1 MWMHHLHILQ
11 GGAARKLRLSKRMDK
26 FGTKAN
32 TWVQAQKKNNTS
44 SHLRDQ
50 AALVLEKCQA
60 LGARGVLFLARPG
73 IRKEWTCEVM
83 MPRCNVSS
91 DASTCLRRMEVLF
104 EFVAKG
110 WSHTEPA
117 AASETPQPPAEN
129 SPATSKVVIATADAP
144 TESSGNPSEEM
155 YTLTLIPVPAASTY
169 SPPSPSAASQPGK
182 RKKGLP
188 TERSSSPR
196 LATSVA
202 NGCSSTTGEG
212 MKKRN
217 KGMLQKMLKAADIQL
232 QRNKRQKGREGKMS
246 KLTEHEAAMHL
257 PVVADMANTCF
268 CLSVCVCPCVG
279 KKGGNGLLAALR
291 IMEGARVGERGAV
304 PQRPFLKEGVGWGR
318 EALCPR
324 SFPQGGGRV
333 GERGAV
339 PQRPSSRVFL
349 TVITDVTVLVMVL
362 HGVIRP

>member
-1 MWMHHLHILQ
+1 MPGPGSTSRQCSSCCMSLNVACKFCKAVQ
-11 GGAARKLRLSKRMDK
+11 PRKLRLSKRMDK
-26 FGTKAN
+26 FDTKAS
-32 TWVQAQKKNNTS
+32 TWVQAQKKNKTS

-73 IRKEWTCEVM
+73 IKKEWTCEAM

-91 DASTCLRRMEVLF
+91 NASTCLRRMEVLF

-129 SPATSKVVIATADAP
+129 SPATSKVVIATADTP
-144 TESSGNPSEEM
+144 TESSGNLSEEM

-169 SPPSPSAASQPGK
+169 SLPSPSAASQPGK

-212 MKKRN
+212 MKKSN
-217 KGMLQKMLKAADIQL
+217 KENAQFNYNGIKD
-232 QRNKRQKGREGKMS
+232 RRVEKGRE
-246 KLTEHEAAMHL
+246 E
-257 PVVADMANTCF
+257 
-268 CLSVCVCPCVG
+268 
-279 KKGGNGLLAALR
+279 
-291 IMEGARVGERGAV
+291 
-304 PQRPFLKEGVGWGR
+304 
-318 EALCPR
+318 
-324 SFPQGGGRV
+324 
-333 GERGAV
+333 
-339 PQRPSSRVFL
+339 
-349 TVITDVTVLVMVL
+349 VMVCWL
-362 HGVIRP
+362 PCASCGRKWEDTWEPASQFSVI